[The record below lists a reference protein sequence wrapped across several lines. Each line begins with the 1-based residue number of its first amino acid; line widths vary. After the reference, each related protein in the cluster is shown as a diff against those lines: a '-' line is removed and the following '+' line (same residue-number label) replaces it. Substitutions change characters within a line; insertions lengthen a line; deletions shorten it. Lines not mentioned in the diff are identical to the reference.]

1 MTKNN
6 SKSDILIVDDEAKVI
21 ASLKRILRT
30 EPYQVYS
37 AENALK
43 AMEVL
48 NAHPIEVVISDERM
62 PGILGSEFLSVV
74 ARRFPNVVRI
84 MLTGHASLDTA
95 MKAINEGEIF
105 RFLRK
110 PCNDSDLKLAL
121 RDAIEK
127 HNLKEEKP
135 GLSGAEE
142 K

>member
-95 MKAINEGEIF
+95 MKAIMRA
-105 RFLRK
+105 RFSGSSANHAMTRTSNW
-110 PCNDSDLKLAL
+110 PSGMPLKS
-121 RDAIEK
+121 II
-127 HNLKEEKP
+127 
-135 GLSGAEE
+135 
-142 K
+142 